1 MWTNQTTGQKA
12 TQTRLAVDGFFS
24 AAVPV
29 VEGRNQIE
37 VIARASDGSIGR
49 DSITVYYE
57 SGNQKSLELEVFL
70 EKEKTSNCRL
80 NGSARVKRKSNRKR
94 STAGKPACGARKNCR
109 LKPKARRAEVALT

>member
-1 MWTNQTTGQKA
+1 VFLA
-12 TQTRLAVDGFFS
+12 TQTRLAADGFFS
-24 AAVPV
+24 AVVPV

-70 EKEKTSNCRL
+70 EKEKNLKLQVERL
-80 NGSARVKRKSNRKR
+80 GKSQTEIQQETERNREDSLR
-94 STAGKPACGARKNCR
+94 SPQKLPPQTEGPPR
-109 LKPKARRAEVALT
+109 